1 MTFTEYLEQ
10 QKLAENSIAHY
21 EQSIKTFI
29 AWLDVEQLTA
39 SSFHYND
46 LMAFIEKC
54 YEQGASKQTVS
65 GQLTVIRHYCRYL
78 IYQQQR
84 TDNPAAGVFIKGLS
98 RGIPVNLLSTEE
110 LDTLYQQYQIQLHV
124 NASNKIML
132 GLLIYQGITVGEL
145 AKLKPH
151 HFLVKD
157 GKMIIKGTHHT
168 NERTL
173 SLQAHQMHLLQ
184 QYLKAGKQKEGYLF
198 VEARKQQVSDHNI
211 HNRLQWMFH
220 QLRELNPK
228 VVNANQIRMS
238 VVTNWLKKHSL
249 RETQYLSGHKYVS
262 STARYQ
268 TTNLDDLQQA
278 LKDHHPLK

>member
-1 MTFTEYLEQ
+1 MTFTEYLQHQ
-10 QKLAENSIAHY
+10 QLAKNSIAHY
-21 EQSIKTFI
+21 ERGITMFI
-29 AWLDVEQLTA
+29 TWLDTEQITA

-46 LMAFIEKC
+46 LMAFIEHC
-54 YEQGASKQTVS
+54 YANGASKRTMT
-65 GQLTVIRHYCRYL
+65 GQLTSVRHYCRYL
-78 IYQQQR
+78 IHEQKR
-84 TDNPAAGVFIKGLS
+84 TDNPATGVFIKGLS
-98 RGIPVNLLSTEE
+98 RGIPVNLLNTEE
-110 LDTLYQQYQIQLHV
+110 LDTLYQLYKIQLHV
-124 NASNKIML
+124 NVSNKIML

-157 GKMIIKGTHHT
+157 GKMFIKGTHHT

-198 VEARKQQVSDHNI
+198 VEARKQQISEHNI
-211 HNRLQWMFH
+211 NNRMQWMFH

-228 VVNANQIRMS
+228 VVNAKQIRMS
-238 VVTNWLKKHSL
+238 VITNWLKKHSL
-249 RETQYLSGHKYVS
+249 RETQYLAGHKYVS

>member
-1 MTFTEYLEQ
+1 MTFTEYLAQ
-10 QKLAENSIAHY
+10 QKLAENSITQY

-29 AWLDVEQLTA
+29 AWLDVEQITA

-46 LMAFIEKC
+46 LMAYIEHC
-54 YEQGASKQTVS
+54 YQEGASKRTVS
-65 GQLTVIRHYCRYL
+65 GQLTVIRHYCSYL
-78 IYQQQR
+78 IHEEKR
-84 TDNPAAGVFIKGLS
+84 IDNPATGVFIKGLS
-98 RGIPVNLLSTEE
+98 RGVPVNLLSTEE

-124 NASNKIML
+124 NVSNKIML
-132 GLLIYQGITVGEL
+132 GLLIYQGITVAEL
-145 AKLKPH
+145 MRLKVH

-157 GKMIIKGTHHT
+157 GKVIITGTHHT

-173 SLQAHQMHLLQ
+173 TLQAHQMHSLQ

-198 VEARKQQVSDHNI
+198 IEARKQKVSDHNI
-211 HNRLQWMFH
+211 NNRLQWMFG
-220 QLRELNPK
+220 QLRQLNPK
-228 VVNANQIRMS
+228 VINAKQIRMS
-238 VVTNWLKKHSL
+238 VITNWLKKHSL
-249 RETQYLSGHKYVS
+249 RETQYLAGHKYVS